1 MNPGSDKFD
10 LMVIGAGLAGLAAAL
25 FAAGRGLSVAICGG
39 SGGTDHCS
47 GLIDLLGAHPV
58 ERGGTVD
65 DPWAAIA
72 GLVKDHPEHPYAFLD
87 RAGIEAALKEFCG
100 FLSSQGLSYMG
111 RSGCN
116 SRALTPAGTIKPS
129 YLAPESFWPGV
140 EALERKAPT
149 LIVDFPGLK
158 GFSGAQIKSVLGGSW
173 PDLVTV
179 RVPFPGKSGEL
190 YPLHLA
196 RMLADPEVRRQLAGS
211 LAGAIGRAEYIGFP
225 AVLGLDQ
232 FREVIADLEQLTR
245 KKIFEIPTLTPGLP
259 GLRMQN
265 ALRAGLEA
273 LGVEVF
279 LGQLALRVRGTEG
292 GGYRL
297 GIGWDSPRETVL
309 AGAVVLATGRFMGGG
324 LVADRSGIRET
335 LFGLWVSQP
344 ENRLDWAGDEFF
356 KPRGHPVS
364 RAGLQTDSEMR
375 PVDRSGRLA
384 RADLYAAGTILAHND
399 WARNKCGAGVSISTA
414 YKAVN
419 SLVNNLEGDLA

>member
-1 MNPGSDKFD
+1 
-10 LMVIGAGLAGLAAAL
+10 MVIGAGLAGLAAAL

-39 SGGTDHCS
+39 SGGTDHGS
-47 GLIDLLGAHPV
+47 GLIDLLGVHPV
-58 ERGGTVD
+58 ERGGIID
-65 DPWAAIA
+65 DPWAGIA
-72 GLVKDHPEHPYAFLD
+72 SLVKDHPEHPYGFLG
-87 RAGIEAALKEFCG
+87 RAEIEAALKEFGG
-100 FLSSQGLSYMG
+100 FLSSGGLSCLG
-111 RSGCN
+111 RSGRN
-116 SRALTPAGTIKPS
+116 SRVLTPAGTAKPS
-129 YLAPESFWPGV
+129 YLVPESFWPGV

-158 GFSGAQIKSVLGGSW
+158 GFSGAQIRSVLGGSW
-173 PDLVTV
+173 PGLETV

-196 RMLADPEVRRQLAGS
+196 RMLADPGVRRRLAAS
-211 LAGAIGRAEYIGFP
+211 LADAIGRAEYIGFP
-225 AVLGLDQ
+225 AVLGLDR
-232 FREVIADLEQLTR
+232 FREVIADLERLTR
-245 KKIFEIPTLTPGLP
+245 KKVFEIPTLTPGLP

-265 ALRAGLEA
+265 ALMAGLEA
-273 LGVEVF
+273 LGIEGF
-279 LGQLALRVRGTEG
+279 LGRLVLQVRGTEG

-297 GIGWDSPRETVL
+297 GIGWDSPRETVQ

-335 LFGLWVSQP
+335 LFDLWVSQP
-344 ENRLDWAGDEFF
+344 DNRLDWAEDEFF
-356 KPRGHPVS
+356 TPRGHPIF
-364 RAGLQTDSEMR
+364 RAGLQTDSDMR

-419 SLVNNLEGDLA
+419 SLVNDLEGDSA